1 MKAIT
6 RTIGWNDLTEKKR
19 KEITRSI
26 YEEQKTAAW
35 ESIAKYNDAIIMFTL
50 VEEFGFNKYDCRKL
64 FDSVSETRVK
74 ISKEFLYSDEIAI
87 NDVAEIELKQIGVDL
102 EQWRNLKKMWK
113 PENDKVWQSRD

>member
-64 FDSVSETRVK
+64 FDAVSETRVK